1 MFFAPQMVS
10 LVVIGL
16 VWVLLTSD
24 KVGLLPRTLA
34 LVGITGVSL
43 LGSPSVALYTTL
55 FVTVWFLMGFYMLI
69 FIGGLQDIPREYY
82 EAAEIDGAGRV
93 QSFWHITLPLLRPT
107 SFFVLLIS
115 LVASVAGSQAFDLI
129 YVMTKGGP
137 ANSTSVLIFY
147 IYQQAFQY
155 SSFGY
160 AGAMASIVVVILML
174 ATAMLFLLTRGGR
187 FNYE

>member
-1 MFFAPQMVS
+1 
-10 LVVIGL
+10 
-16 VWVLLTSD
+16 
-24 KVGLLPRTLA
+24 
-34 LVGITGVSL
+34 
-43 LGSPSVALYTTL
+43 
-55 FVTVWFLMGFYMLI
+55 MGFYMLI